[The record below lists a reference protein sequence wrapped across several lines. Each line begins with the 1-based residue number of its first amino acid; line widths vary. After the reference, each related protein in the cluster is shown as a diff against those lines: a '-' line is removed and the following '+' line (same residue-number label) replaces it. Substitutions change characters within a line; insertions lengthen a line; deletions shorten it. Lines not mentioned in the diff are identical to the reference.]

1 MPNWKKTNILQ
12 EYTEDKMGS
21 CRVRLN
27 KLKKK
32 ETDKWWK
39 LKNTDSGK
47 IHLNLNFLEP
57 VEEPSQGFW

>member
-1 MPNWKKTNILQ
+1 
-12 EYTEDKMGS
+12 MGS

-27 KLKKK
+27 KLNKK

-39 LKNTDSGK
+39 LKNTESGK

-57 VEEPSQGFW
+57 VEEPNPGNRDLIEIFKWHLFFRLES